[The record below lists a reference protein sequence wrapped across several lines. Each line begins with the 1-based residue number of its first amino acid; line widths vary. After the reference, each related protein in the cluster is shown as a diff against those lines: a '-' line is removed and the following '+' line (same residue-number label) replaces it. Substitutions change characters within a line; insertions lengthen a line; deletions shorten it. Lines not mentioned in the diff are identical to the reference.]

1 MNDWKKEI
9 KRAKITIETN
19 REEIQHLTHGDK
31 EALDAIESLS
41 GRKHELQEQRNK
53 LLRQVTLVSLAMQNQ
68 LPTGYET
75 TA

>member
-9 KRAKITIETN
+9 KHAKITIETN

-41 GRKHELQEQRNK
+41 GRKHELH
-53 LLRQVTLVSLAMQNQ
+53 TLALHSFR
-68 LPTGYET
+68 
-75 TA
+75 